1 MATKSAGKPDVS
13 KARLAALKKLGL
25 LKDVSARGTLS
36 AAQKKSINA
45 QFKKHHAIAD
55 APKGTYHKQDV
66 SQLSPGVR
74 KSLEKSGVSII
85 NGTAFVRTENYK
97 SVKIVRKKYKDST
110 GAVAYMTGIE
120 RETANGRKKS
130 FTIIGSRLEQAQWAE
145 RLTRDW
151 EAAHLKEGQFVA
163 LQAFDNS
170 PMMRS
175 NTITLDSLLKYESQ
189 IKYHDNAEKVR
200 EGLKVVVISV
210 KDLSDFDANTKSRKQ
225 VNAEKYQRKKKEKKT
240 QTKKLTGRVKRK

>member
-55 APKGTYHKQDV
+55 APKGTYRTQDV
-66 SQLSPGVR
+66 SSFSPGVI
-74 KSLEKSGVSII
+74 KSIQQSGISVI
-85 NGTAFVRTENYK
+85 NGKAFIRTENYK
-97 SVKIVRKKYKDST
+97 TAKIVRKKYKDST
-110 GAVAYMTGIE
+110 GGTAYLTGVE
-120 RETANGRKKS
+120 RESANGRKQT

-145 RLTRDW
+145 RAARDF
-151 EAAHLKEGQFVA
+151 EAGHLKDGQFVA
-163 LQAFDNS
+163 WQAFDNS
-170 PMMRS
+170 PMARS
-175 NTITLDSLLKYESQ
+175 NTITLDSLYKYESQ
-189 IKYHDNAEKVR
+189 IKYHDNPDKVR
-200 EGLKVVVISV
+200 DGLKVVFITV